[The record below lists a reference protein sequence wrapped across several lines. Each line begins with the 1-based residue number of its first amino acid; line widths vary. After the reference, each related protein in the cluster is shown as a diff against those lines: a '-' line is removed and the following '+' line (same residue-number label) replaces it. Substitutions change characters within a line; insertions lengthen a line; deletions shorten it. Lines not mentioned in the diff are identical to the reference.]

1 MKRHLACLGAFP
13 AAWGSAFLVGQAA
26 FEGTVAAH
34 QASLHWVDLAFE
46 VEVACFD
53 AASWPYD
60 DEESETEQTSA
71 ASVVV

>member
-1 MKRHLACLGAFP
+1 MAFV
-13 AAWGSAFLVGQAA
+13 AWGSAFLVGQAA

-34 QASLHWVDLAFE
+34 QASLHWVDLTFE

-53 AASWPYD
+53 AASYD

-71 ASVVV
+71 VSVVV

>member
-1 MKRHLACLGAFP
+1 MAFV
-13 AAWGSAFLVGQAA
+13 AWGSAFLVGQAA

-60 DEESETEQTSA
+60 DEESETEQASA
-71 ASVVV
+71 ATVVV